1 MQITVCANA
10 KINITLDVTGTD
22 ERGYHLLDSVFQS
35 VSLCDIISIKTSV
48 EKGIK
53 IFTHDDKLSGT
64 DNTVY
69 KAANLFLDATDVK
82 DGLEITLNKNIPVS
96 AGLGG
101 GSTDAAATLM
111 ALNKLY
117 GEPLSNEELKAIA
130 LEIGADVP
138 FCLEGGTMRATGVG
152 EILEP
157 LPSLPDCYIVIIKKG
172 NKPSTKEMYSR
183 LDKAKELDR
192 PDNRKFIEA
201 LKDNDYK
208 TLCNNMKNVFSCLWD
223 LDGIKQIIASTSPD
237 SVVLSGSGPS
247 VTAFFDN
254 RDRAL
259 KAVNLLNAAEIEN
272 YLCKPEKKAYRFE

>member
-1 MQITVCANA
+1 
-10 KINITLDVTGTD
+10 
-22 ERGYHLLDSVFQS
+22 
-35 VSLCDIISIKTSV
+35 
-48 EKGIK
+48 
-53 IFTHDDKLSGT
+53 
-64 DNTVY
+64 
-69 KAANLFLDATDVK
+69 
-82 DGLEITLNKNIPVS
+82 
-96 AGLGG
+96 
-101 GSTDAAATLM
+101 M

-208 TLCNNMKNVFSCLWD
+208 TLCNNTVFL
-223 LDGIKQIIASTSPD
+223 Q
-237 SVVLSGSGPS
+237 
-247 VTAFFDN
+247 
-254 RDRAL
+254 
-259 KAVNLLNAAEIEN
+259 
-272 YLCKPEKKAYRFE
+272 